1 MLVHKLLVDLAPPF
15 VTAKSWSI
23 MDGRT
28 GEILFGKCENDRRE
42 IASMTKIMTLFVVI
56 QIIRKIKLNAEK
68 TMLQV
73 SKNAATVGG
82 TSAKLKTG
90 DVLSIWDLLHGLML
104 PSGNDAGICLAEHFG
119 QYLFEV
125 ATRYKNNKQNN
136 AQGGAAQQINSQ
148 APGNNNS
155 NANGGGQNGASDAT
169 GGQNLDQ
176 RRIPSDQPMKYFI
189 QEMNRYARAL
199 GLESTNFANPHGL
212 SHKNNKST
220 AADIGKLACIAMQ
233 DPIVRDIVNKSQYE
247 CRGRDIYDEPREYL
261 WTNTNKLLGKGF
273 NGVKTGVTPAAGP
286 CLAASFEKDSLHLI
300 VIVMNTKTMDNRW
313 VEVPKLTLWAIN
325 RLNKLCEYFAENQMP
340 NG

>member
-1 MLVHKLLVDLAPPF
+1 
-15 VTAKSWSI
+15 
-23 MDGRT
+23 
-28 GEILFGKCENDRRE
+28 
-42 IASMTKIMTLFVVI
+42 
-56 QIIRKIKLNAEK
+56 
-68 TMLQV
+68 
-73 SKNAATVGG
+73 
-82 TSAKLKTG
+82 
-90 DVLSIWDLLHGLML
+90 ML

-125 ATRYKNNKQNN
+125 ATRYKNNKAN
-136 AQGGAAQQINSQ
+136 AGQGAGPTAVGAKPDNTANV
-148 APGNNNS
+148 AKDKEGGDAAGGNV
-155 NANGGGQNGASDAT
+155 
-169 GGQNLDQ
+169 DQ

-212 SHKNNKST
+212 SHKNNKAT

-233 DPIVRDIVNKSQYE
+233 DPIVRDIVNKSTYE
-247 CRGRDIYDEPREYL
+247 CKGRDIYDEPREYL

-273 NGVKTGVTPAAGP
+273 NGLKTGVTPAAGP

-325 RLNKLCEYFAENQMP
+325 RLNKLCEYFAENQLP